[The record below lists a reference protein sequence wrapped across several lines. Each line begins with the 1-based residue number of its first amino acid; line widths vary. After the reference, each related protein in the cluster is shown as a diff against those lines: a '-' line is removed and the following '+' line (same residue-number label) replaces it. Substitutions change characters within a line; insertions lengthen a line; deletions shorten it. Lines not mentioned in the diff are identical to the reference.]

1 MKFLMLILSVMS
13 FLVETKNSVKP
24 EGTWP
29 YDMEAVY
36 TCSYQK
42 GTLRKDDRA
51 VLTVIGLDGVS
62 IQKVCIWVKSNKQ
75 SGAGKYIVTAN
86 KEQIAQGTISHRDLT
101 GDGSTFVSWDL
112 YSGECADVDELSV
125 IIDGTENSLYIER
138 YEITWS
144 TASPHSVTLMNG
156 YAEYAVMTERSGGS
170 GIVLPSLPDTA
181 EWRFMGWSEKEI
193 RATTQTPTILAAYS
207 KYFPR
212 EDTYLW
218 ALYKQH
224 VAQGPVYMTEP
235 VSGVYLYVNRYLQTA
250 LSGVPE
256 KGIMQPA
263 ALDPGDEDQHYEI
276 IFASA
281 DTAHIR
287 PAAPNTPI
295 GYEGTQLAVKVSPW
309 QIYHDGEET
318 LFYTTVKQKTYVLW
332 LNIPDRSGDNYHA
345 GLLDAPLKT
354 SPVALQSVPEQGSE
368 PLYSC
373 HPENPQGISPVYTS
387 EQSYSI
393 PFGIYEL
400 RITNGQKQLI
410 IR

>member
-36 TCSYQK
+36 SCSYQK
-42 GTLRKDDRA
+42 GTVRKDDRA
-51 VLTVIGLDGVS
+51 VLTVTGLGGVS

-101 GDGSTFVSWDL
+101 GDGNTFVSWDL

-125 IIDGTENSLYIER
+125 IVDGTENSLYIEQ

-156 YAEYAVMTERSGGS
+156 YAEYTVMTERSGGS
-170 GIVLPSLPDTA
+170 GIVLPLLPDTA

-224 VAQGPVYMTEP
+224 WSQEPVYMTEP

-263 ALDPGDEDQHYEI
+263 ALNSGDENQHYEI
-276 IFASA
+276 TFASP
-281 DTAHIR
+281 DTAYIR
-287 PAAPNTPI
+287 HAATNTPI

-345 GLLDAPLKT
+345 GLLDAPLGT
-354 SPVALQSVPEQGSE
+354 SPVALQAVPEQGSE

-373 HPENPQGISPVYTS
+373 HPENPQGISPVTTS